1 MVISTSHDWLYC
13 VYMVTTN
20 ISIFQIIKNTNY
32 KSRSFFFFRFFKIC
46 QKSIIF
52 EINKVSRDSVP
63 NSIFRLPTVCNCQG
77 KGKYSTSENHIV
89 FLVSPCLND
98 RPAEDK
104 MIVEIL
110 LLVYGSNI
118 PSNENSD
125 FVLESY
131 FYLSTGT
138 GYSSIDGLFQFWTDR
153 LRFCKKLTA
162 LEPKFRIDFEC
173 MLII

>member
-20 ISIFQIIKNTNY
+20 ISIFQMIKNTNY
-32 KSRSFFFFRFFKIC
+32 KSKSFFFFRFFKIC

-52 EINKVSRDSVP
+52 EINKVSWDSIE
-63 NSIFRLPTVCNCQG
+63 NSIIRLPTECNGQS
-77 KGKYSTSENHIV
+77 KGKYSTSKNHIV
-89 FLVSPCLND
+89 FLVSPCFND
-98 RPAEDK
+98 RPAEK
-104 MIVEIL
+104 ITATFKFL
-110 LLVYGSNI
+110 LFIHLNYIQLYIDLVW
-118 PSNENSD
+118 
-125 FVLESY
+125 LSY

-173 MLII
+173 MMMI